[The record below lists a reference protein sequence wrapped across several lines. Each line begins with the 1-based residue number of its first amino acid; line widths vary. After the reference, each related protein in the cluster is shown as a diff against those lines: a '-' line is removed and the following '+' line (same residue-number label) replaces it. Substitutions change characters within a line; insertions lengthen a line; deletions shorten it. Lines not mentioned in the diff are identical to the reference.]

1 MASVEFKAH
10 HNKQQRA
17 REKKI
22 KWHMIKQLE
31 TKDELSLRLAEHMG
45 RRKEEE
51 ETTWKD
57 ICHMIN
63 NNARE
68 ILGET
73 YGGKYVKGSPGGGMM
88 MCKKQ

>member
-10 HNKQQRA
+10 HKKQQRA

-22 KWHMIKQLE
+22 KRYMLKQQE
-31 TKDELSLRLAEHMG
+31 KKDELSLRLAEHMG
-45 RRKEEE
+45 RRKEEV

-68 ILGET
+68 IIGET
-73 YGGKYVKGSPGGGMM
+73 YGGKYV
-88 MCKKQ
+88 